1 MQLLLHETF
10 KENTVNRMI
19 LKSLA
24 VTVAVA
30 GSWLQAQ
37 SQIRA
42 FQQPP
47 TLKQAPQPGVKSL
60 LLMAPAPGTISQC
73 NPQANVSTDG
83 NIVHVNLDIMRAHF
97 TMFNPATG
105 FDDPVE
111 LRSYGGCVT
120 GPTIE
125 VDPGTVLRVDLNNKL
140 STDDPTCLP
149 TPPAY
154 LHLYPGVG
162 CFNTANLHTHGLHVS
177 PAGNGDNVLINIVP
191 QSTFPYEI
199 NIPYDHPA
207 GTFWYHSHRHGSTA
221 MQVASG
227 QSGVL
232 IVRGEREYKMPLP
245 GQKPQQA
252 DIDTILHGPDKVPF
266 REQIFG
272 FQQIA
277 YACFLAGAKE
287 PWAKLMT
294 SKGIYDYAA
303 SQATGTPPP
312 SATAPWICPPTS
324 EIAHSPGVMENF
336 GLQLF
341 SASIWDTNGRFTS
354 VNGIV
359 QPTVTIKAGE
369 IQRWRFV
376 HEGIHDTIN
385 LQIVKSTK
393 PVAGPDLVAASALKG
408 NRLEQAEEVRKEC
421 AATASTLVPQFQIAA
436 DGLTLV
442 KIHALEGESAPGVE
456 GSNYLQPGY
465 RSDILV
471 VFPSDGHYCLL
482 DQQAPASQR
491 VTTGKNGI
499 NGGGSGPND
508 PQLLAY
514 IDVVG
519 GKVVSGDLQQYV
531 QQALYDGNPQL
542 PPAVRDGLKVGN
554 LEPWA
559 PFTELP
565 PVTDPTAKPQQAA
578 FEIGSKGFTVNGA
591 SYKPDFIN
599 ITRQVNT
606 VDAWELTAPSS
617 KQNPGEPHIY
627 HIHVNPFEVMD
638 VTSDADGTSIF
649 EPGGKCKASVL
660 KDPMQLAVQYCNMWH
675 TFKDTVFV
683 EPGYTVHTHTFYDRY
698 IGEFVLHCHILD
710 HEDAGMMLNINIVP
724 NLNAPGGGLG
734 MSGMQG
740 MSHDH

>member
-1 MQLLLHETF
+1 M
-10 KENTVNRMI
+10 NRMTLRNFI
-19 LKSLA
+19 
-24 VTVAVA
+24 VTFAVAV
-30 GSWLQAQ
+30 GSLQAQ
-37 SQIRA
+37 SQMRT

-47 TLKQAPQPGVKSL
+47 TLKEAPQPGKKSL
-60 LLMAPAPGTISQC
+60 LLMTQAPGTTSHC
-73 NPQANVSTDG
+73 NPQADVSTDG
-83 NIVHVNLDIMRAHF
+83 NIVHVNLNIVRAHF

-105 FDDPVE
+105 IDDPVVM
-111 LRSYGGCVT
+111 RSYGGCPT
-120 GPTIE
+120 GPTVE

-140 STDDPTCLP
+140 SADDPTCLSN
-149 TPPAY
+149 PPAY

-162 CFNTANLHTHGLHVS
+162 CFNTSNLHTHGLHVS
-177 PAGNGDNVLINIVP
+177 PAGNSDNVLLNIAP
-191 QSTFPYEI
+191 QTSFPYEI

-207 GTFWYHSHRHGSTA
+207 GTFWYHAHRHGSTA

-227 QSGVL
+227 ESGVL
-232 IVRGEREYKMPLP
+232 IVRGEREYRRPLP
-245 GQKPQQA
+245 GKKRELA
-252 DIDTILHGPDKVPF
+252 DIDTILHGADKVPF
-266 REQIFG
+266 ADQIFG
-272 FQQIA
+272 FQQIP
-277 YACFLAGAKE
+277 YACFLADPKE

-312 SATAPWICPPTS
+312 SATAPWICPPAS
-324 EIAHSPGVMENF
+324 QVAHSTGVVENF

-354 VNGIV
+354 VNGVV

-369 IQRWRFV
+369 IQRWRFI

-385 LQIVKSTK
+385 LQIVKSSK
-393 PVAGPDLVAASALKG
+393 PATGTDFVAASALKG
-408 NRLEQAEEVRKEC
+408 NRLEQAAEVRKEC
-421 AATASTLVPQFQIAA
+421 NATQSTLIPQFQIAA
-436 DGLTLV
+436 DGLTLT
-442 KIHALEGESAPGVE
+442 KIHVLEGESAPGVE

-465 RSDILV
+465 RSDVLV
-471 VFPSDGHYCLL
+471 VFPSDGYYCLL

-491 VTTGKNGI
+491 VSTGPNGI
-499 NGGGSGPND
+499 NGGGSGPSE

-514 IDVVG
+514 IHVQG
-519 GKVVSGDLQQYV
+519 GKPVSGNLLQYV
-531 QQALYDGNPQL
+531 QQTLYVGNPQL
-542 PPAVRDGLKVGN
+542 PRPVRDGLKVGN
-554 LEPWA
+554 LTPWA

-565 PVTDPTAKPQQAA
+565 PVTNPKAKPQQAA

-591 SYKPDFIN
+591 SYNPDVVN

-617 KQNPGEPHIY
+617 AQNQGEPHIY

-649 EPGGKCKASVL
+649 ESNGKCKPSIL

-675 TFKDTVFV
+675 VFKDTVFV

-698 IGEFVLHCHILD
+698 IGEFVIHCHILD
-710 HEDAGMMLNINIVP
+710 HEDAGMMLNIKIVP
-724 NLNAPGGGLG
+724 DLNAPGGGLG
-734 MSGMQG
+734 MSGMHG
-740 MSHDH
+740 MHASNQ

>member
-1 MQLLLHETF
+1 MKQMMLRNLI
-10 KENTVNRMI
+10 VI
-19 LKSLA
+19 A
-24 VTVAVA
+24 AI
-30 GSWLQAQ
+30 GGYWPQAQ
-37 SQIRA
+37 TQIRA

-47 TLKQAPQPGVKSL
+47 TLKEAPQPGAVSL
-60 LLMAPAPGTISQC
+60 LLMAPAAGTVSNC

-83 NIVHVNLDIMRAHF
+83 NIVHVNLDIVRAKF
-97 TMFNPATG
+97 TMFNPASG
-105 FDDPVE
+105 VNDPVE
-111 LRSYGGCVT
+111 MRSYGGCAT

-140 STDDPTCLP
+140 SVDDPTCLP

-162 CFNTANLHTHGLHVS
+162 CFNTSNLHTHGLHVS
-177 PAGNGDNVLINIVP
+177 PAGNSDNVLLNIAP
-191 QSTFPYEI
+191 QTTFPYEI

-207 GTFWYHSHRHGSTA
+207 GTFWYHAHRHGSTA

-227 QSGVL
+227 ESGVL
-232 IVRGEREYKMPLP
+232 IVRGEREYKKPLL
-245 GQKPQQA
+245 GEKPEQA
-252 DIDTILHGPDKVPF
+252 DIDTILHGADKVPF
-266 REQIFG
+266 TEQIFG
-272 FQQIA
+272 FQQIP
-277 YACFLAGAKE
+277 YACFLADAKE

-294 SKGIYDYAA
+294 TQGIYDYAA
-303 SQATGTPPP
+303 SQVKGTPPP

-324 EIAHSPGVMENF
+324 QVAHSPGVMENF
-336 GLQLF
+336 GLQVF

-354 VNGIV
+354 VNGVV

-369 IQRWRFV
+369 IQRWRFL

-385 LQIVKSTK
+385 LQIVKSSR
-393 PVAGPDLVAASALKG
+393 PVGGTDFVATSALKG
-408 NRLEQAEEVRKEC
+408 NRLEQAAEVRKEC
-421 AATASTLVPQFQIAA
+421 VATESTLVPQFQIAT
-436 DGLTLV
+436 DGLTLT
-442 KIHALEGESAPGVE
+442 KIHALKGESAPGVE

-465 RSDILV
+465 RSDVLV

-491 VTTGKNGI
+491 VSTGPNGI
-499 NGGGSGPND
+499 NGGGSGPSE

-514 IDVVG
+514 IDVEG

-531 QQALYDGNPQL
+531 QQTLYDGNPQL
-542 PPAVRDGLKVGN
+542 PPTVRDSLKAGN

-565 PVTDPTAKPQQAA
+565 PVTDPKAKPQQAA
-578 FEIGSKGFTVNGA
+578 FEIGSAGFTVNGA
-591 SYKPDFIN
+591 SYKPDFVN

-606 VDAWELTAPSS
+606 VDAWELTAPST
-617 KQNPGEPHIY
+617 KKNPGEPHIY

-638 VTSDADGTSIF
+638 VTSDEDGTSIF
-649 EPGGKCKASVL
+649 ESNGKCKASVL
-660 KDPMQLAVQYCNMWH
+660 NDPLQLAIQYCNMWH
-675 TFKDTVFV
+675 TFKDTIFV

-698 IGEFVLHCHILD
+698 IGEFVIHCHILD

-724 NLNAPGGGLG
+724 DLNAPGGGLG
-734 MSGMQG
+734 MSGMHG

>member
-1 MQLLLHETF
+1 M
-10 KENTVNRMI
+10 NRMMLRNLI
-19 LKSLA
+19 VTLA
-24 VTVAVA
+24 IS
-30 GSWLQAQ
+30 GCWLQAQ

-47 TLKQAPQPGVKSL
+47 TLKETPQPGAKSL
-60 LLMAPAPGTISQC
+60 LLMAPAPGTATKC

-83 NIVHVNLDIMRAHF
+83 NIVHVSLDIVRAHF

-105 FDDPVE
+105 VDDPVE
-111 LRSYGGCVT
+111 LRSYGGCVA

-140 STDDPTCLP
+140 SVDDPTCLP

-177 PAGNGDNVLINIVP
+177 PAGNSDNVLLSIAP
-191 QSTFPYEI
+191 KTTFPYEI

-207 GTFWYHSHRHGSTA
+207 GTFWYHSHRHGGTA

-227 QSGVL
+227 QTGVL
-232 IVRGEREYKMPLP
+232 IVRGEREYKQPLP
-245 GQKPQQA
+245 GHKPEQA
-252 DIDTILHGPDKVPF
+252 DIDTILHGADKVPF
-266 REQIFG
+266 TEQIFG
-272 FQQIA
+272 FQQIP
-277 YACFLAGAKE
+277 YACFLADAKE

-303 SQATGTPPP
+303 SQAAGTPPP

-324 EIAHSPGVMENF
+324 QVAHSPGVMENF

-354 VNGIV
+354 VNGLV
-359 QPTVTIKAGE
+359 QPTVAIKAGE
-369 IQRWRFV
+369 IQRWRFI

-385 LQIVKSTK
+385 LQIVKSTR
-393 PVAGPDLVAASALKG
+393 PVGGPDFVATSALKG

-421 AATASTLVPQFQIAA
+421 LATANTLVPQFQIAT
-436 DGLTLV
+436 DGLTLTKV
-442 KIHALEGESAPGVE
+442 HALEGESAPGVE

-465 RSDILV
+465 RSDVLV
-471 VFPSDGHYCLL
+471 VFPTDGHYCLL

-491 VTTGKNGI
+491 VSTGPGGVS
-499 NGGGSGPND
+499 GGGSGPNE

-514 IDVVG
+514 IDVEG

-542 PPAVRDGLKVGN
+542 PPAVRNGLKVGN

-565 PVTDPTAKPQQAA
+565 PVTDPKAKPQQAL
-578 FEIGSKGFTVNGA
+578 FTIGAAGFTVNGE
-591 SYKPDFIN
+591 SYNPDVVN

-606 VDAWELTAPSS
+606 VDAWELTAT
-617 KQNPGEPHIY
+617 GEPHIF

-638 VTSDADGTSIF
+638 VTADADGKSIF
-649 EPGGKCKASVL
+649 ERDGKCKASVL
-660 KDPMQLAVQYCNMWH
+660 NDPNQLAVQYCHMWH
-675 TFKDTVFV
+675 TFKDTIFV
-683 EPGYTVHTHTFYDRY
+683 EPGYTVHTHTLYDRY
-698 IGEFVLHCHILD
+698 IGEFVIHCHILD

-724 NLNAPGGGLG
+724 DLSAPGGGLG
-734 MSGMQG
+734 MGK
-740 MSHDH
+740 MSHKH